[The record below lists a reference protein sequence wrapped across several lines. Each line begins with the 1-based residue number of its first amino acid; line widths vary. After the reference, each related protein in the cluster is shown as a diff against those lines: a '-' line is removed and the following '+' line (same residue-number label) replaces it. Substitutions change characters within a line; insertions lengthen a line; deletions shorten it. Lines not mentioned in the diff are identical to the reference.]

1 MPVAKNKLTKKD
13 FYQISLSP
21 RQKQYSNTILENTI
35 TFCWGPAGSSKT
47 FSACYTALDLLSR
60 GEIQKIILTKPI
72 QESGEKL
79 GSLPGDV
86 SEKISPFMESFLI
99 TMEKIIH
106 KDKLNLLISEKIIEF
121 RPLAYMR
128 GATFDS
134 SIMILDEA
142 QNCDMKQIMLYVS
155 RIGKESKAIVAGDV
169 TQHDISYEKVALPTF
184 VEIVRGINSVG
195 EFKFTDEDV
204 VRSPILKEIVKR
216 YESWKFSNHAK
227 LNGTSGS
234 LKS

>member
-1 MPVAKNKLTKKD
+1 
-13 FYQISLSP
+13 
-21 RQKQYSNTILENTI
+21 
-35 TFCWGPAGSSKT
+35 
-47 FSACYTALDLLSR
+47 
-60 GEIQKIILTKPI
+60 
-72 QESGEKL
+72 
-79 GSLPGDV
+79 
-86 SEKISPFMESFLI
+86 
-99 TMEKIIH
+99 
-106 KDKLNLLISEKIIEF
+106 
-121 RPLAYMR
+121 MR

>member
-47 FSACYTALDLLSR
+47 FSACYTALDLLSK

-106 KDKLNLLISEKIIEF
+106 KDKLSILINEKIIEF

-134 SIMILDEA
+134 SLMILDEA

-216 YESWKFSNHAK
+216 YESWKFSNHTK
-227 LNGTSGS
+227 LNGTGNLRS
-234 LKS
+234 